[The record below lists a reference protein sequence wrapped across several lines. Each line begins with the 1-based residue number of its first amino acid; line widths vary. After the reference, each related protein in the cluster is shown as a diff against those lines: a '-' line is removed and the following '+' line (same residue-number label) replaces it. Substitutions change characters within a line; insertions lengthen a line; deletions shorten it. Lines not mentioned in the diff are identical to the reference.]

1 MAIIHPASITTPATA
16 AARYNRASL
25 TNATVRTERSG
36 IVTVSPEN

>member
-1 MAIIHPASITTPATA
+1 VRGFERPL
-16 AARYNRASL
+16 RYNHASL